1 VTSVENGREALE
13 ALEKD
18 YFDVVLMDCQMPEMD
33 GLSATRAI
41 RERERSTGGRAMPII
56 AVTANAYEEDRQ
68 KSKEAGMD
76 GYLAKPITQADLA
89 RALRQWCPTAQG
101 ART

>member
-1 VTSVENGREALE
+1 MAEDNPVNQIVASEYLASLGCFVTSVENGREAIE

-33 GLSATRAI
+33 GLTATRAI
-41 RERERSTGGRAMPII
+41 RERERTTGGRAMPII

-68 KSKEAGMD
+68 KG
-76 GYLAKPITQADLA
+76 
-89 RALRQWCPTAQG
+89 QG
-101 ART
+101 GGNGRLSG